1 MDFTPKTQGK
11 QHVFTQAEGS
21 INRAHR
27 HMMTN
32 GRRKACVTE
41 GMDVYELKAKLPG
54 RLQA

>member
-11 QHVFTQAEGS
+11 QHVFSQAEGS